1 MPHRTGDAATAVPWL
16 PKAGHADNKAN
27 RWATRAS
34 FNLGDIEAI
43 SNRKSFPP
51 FAALRAYEM
60 IGRLGGIR
68 KAALALGIDHA
79 AVSRHLRSMEEW
91 AGVPLVDRSRGTAGR
106 LTPEGLRYHTRI
118 SAAFAEISGAGM
130 DLMQSN
136 DVQRLHL
143 WCSPGFAYQWLLP
156 VLDRFRQV
164 HDDIDLD
171 LRPTDFGP
179 NFARGEATGDIR
191 FVGDWLPR
199 SIGHGIRTMELAR
212 PNVVPVASPGF
223 LAAAPNL
230 QQLDDLLLMPLLHE
244 EDDEQWRAWFANQ
257 SIPVLG
263 YIRGTRLW
271 QAHLTV
277 DAARRGQGVALANHF
292 LVAEELRRGDLV
304 EIPVSD
310 RRYRRAPIGSYVL
323 AARED
328 RWRTP
333 MLVQFRTWLKDM
345 MEADIEAAVHP

>member
-1 MPHRTGDAATAVPWL
+1 MPLRTGGTATAVPWS
-16 PKAGHADNKAN
+16 PKAGNSDSKAN

-43 SNRKSFPP
+43 SNRKAFPP
-51 FAALRAYEM
+51 FASLRAYEM

-79 AVSRHLRSMEEW
+79 AVSRHLHSMEQW
-91 AGVPLVDRSRGTAGR
+91 AGVPLVERSRGAAGR

-130 DLMQSN
+130 DLIQSN
-136 DVQRLHL
+136 EVQRLHL
-143 WCSPGFAYQWLLP
+143 WCSPGFAYQWLLR
-156 VLDRFRQV
+156 VLDQFRANNS
-164 HDDIDLD
+164 DIDLD

-179 NFARGEATGDIR
+179 NFARGEASGDIR

-199 SIGHGIRTMELAR
+199 SIGHGIRTIELAR
-212 PNVVPVASPGF
+212 PNVFPVASPEF
-223 LAAAPNL
+223 LASAPDL
-230 QQLDDLLLMPLLHE
+230 HQLDDLLAMPLLHE
-244 EDDEQWRAWFANQ
+244 EDEEQWRAWFANH

-271 QAHLTV
+271 HAHLTV
-277 DAARRGQGVALANHF
+277 DAARRGQGIALANHF
-292 LVAEELRRGDLV
+292 LIAEELRCGELV
-304 EIPVSD
+304 EIKVLD

-333 MLVQFRTWLKDM
+333 MLTHFRNWLKEA
-345 MEADIEAAVHP
+345 MEADIEATAIP

>member
-1 MPHRTGDAATAVPWL
+1 MVLPWSSKAEGPDSTAS
-16 PKAGHADNKAN
+16 
-27 RWATRAS
+27 RWVTRAS
-34 FNLGDIEAI
+34 YNLGDIEAI

-51 FAALRAYEM
+51 FASLKAFEM

-79 AVSRHLRSMEEW
+79 AVSRHLRSLEQW
-91 AGVPLVDRSRGTAGR
+91 AGVPLVDRSRGGAGR
-106 LTPEGLRYHTRI
+106 LTQEGLRYHTRI
-118 SAAFAEISGAGM
+118 SAAFTEISSAGM
-130 DLMQSN
+130 DLIQNS
-136 DVQRLHL
+136 DLQRLHL
-143 WCSPGFAYQWLLP
+143 WCSPGFAYQWLMRG
-156 VLDRFRQV
+156 LDKFRRI
-164 HDDIDLD
+164 HSDIDID

-199 SIGHGIRTMELAR
+199 SPSHGIQTAELAR
-212 PNVVPVASPGF
+212 PIVIPVASPAF
-223 LAAAPNL
+223 LANAPQL
-230 QQLDDLLLMPLLHE
+230 TKLDDLLGLPLLHE

-263 YIRGTRLW
+263 YIRGTRMW
-271 QAHLTV
+271 HAHLTV
-277 DAARRGQGVALANHF
+277 DAARRDQGVALANHF
-292 LVAEELRRGDLV
+292 LIAEELRRGDLV
-304 EIPVSD
+304 ELKVPD

-333 MLVQFRTWLKDM
+333 MLMRFRNWLKDAIDTE
-345 MEADIEAAVHP
+345 METTIVS